1 MLIENQS
8 GNCLVNTENV
18 TMLEYDEEYRII
30 ADFSNN
36 SAVVLGK
43 YDNEYR
49 ANEVLEKIAQCY
61 GAINTF
67 VMPEK

>member
-8 GNCLVNTENV
+8 GDKLVNTENA
-18 TMLEYDEEYRII
+18 TMIYIDDEYNVLAE
-30 ADFSNN
+30 FTNN
-36 SAVVLGK
+36 RYVILGN